1 MDFRRRIGKLVVDFS
16 FSGRLALGWKKIILP
31 SSRCHLSGNRGEV
44 PMRYVLLRFRRFIDQ
59 SASTDAM
66 LISAGWLM

>member
-1 MDFRRRIGKLVVDFS
+1 
-16 FSGRLALGWKKIILP
+16 
-31 SSRCHLSGNRGEV
+31 
-44 PMRYVLLRFRRFIDQ
+44 MRYVLLRFRRFIDQ